1 MAEAQAD
8 GRRVIC
14 ASNDLVDAGRGVRF
28 EVPYRGQV
36 AAAFVVRHEGKVHAY
51 LNRCSHV
58 AMELDWQPGLFFDL
72 EGRDLICSTHGAIY
86 SASSGKCLGGPCSGG
101 PLVKLEVEER
111 DGIVVLKDSSHG

>member
-1 MAEAQAD
+1 MADANAD
-8 GRRVIC
+8 NRRVIC
-14 ASNDLVDAGRGVRF
+14 ASGDLVNAGRGVRF
-28 EVPYRGQV
+28 EVPYRNQV
-36 AAAFVVRHEGKVHAY
+36 AAAFVLRHEGKVHAY

-101 PLVKLEVEER
+101 PLIKLALEER
-111 DGIVVLKDSSHG
+111 DGLIVLKDSSDG